1 MTVTVQTGGIA
12 SSAAPAAFLQN
23 PLASHILAAIIGW
36 VFQAFDRTA
45 SSAHFAFSLSAH
57 TIGAVLILIGN
68 RVFVSAIVIPSGSTG
83 VSACSAPGCL
93 AGGLFCFFL
102 AIGAQNPALSL
113 TGCAQKTAVPVTI
126 FALDQAAA
134 GAHARFFA
142 CSAAVGALC
151 GSAAAAHHAFSA
163 NQRVFIAENSG
174 TVAGNAFFTA
184 CAVAGSANPVLA
196 TVTGGADSLSLSGTQ
211 VTFGISHMSAYL
223 TVQISLVVTDRAD
236 VRFRSLCGGSHGLRF
251 IILIIVFCILA

>member
-83 VSACSAPGCL
+83 VPACSAPGCL

-113 TGCAQKTAVPVTI
+113 TGCAQKTQI
-126 FALDQAAA
+126 M
-134 GAHARFFA
+134 
-142 CSAAVGALC
+142 
-151 GSAAAAHHAFSA
+151 FSK
-163 NQRVFIAENSG
+163 
-174 TVAGNAFFTA
+174 
-184 CAVAGSANPVLA
+184 
-196 TVTGGADSLSLSGTQ
+196 
-211 VTFGISHMSAYL
+211 
-223 TVQISLVVTDRAD
+223 
-236 VRFRSLCGGSHGLRF
+236 
-251 IILIIVFCILA
+251 

>member
-1 MTVTVQTGGIA
+1 MKITLFTFDLFEETGNYLDLFNLEDPVLLRADLCAAEKVQKTPGGSISPAPPWRESCFRCNRSMKKPFGKHPKGFAFSKSKGSFFIDRYSTDRGIA

-113 TGCAQKTAVPVTI
+113 TGCAQKTAIPVTI
-126 FALDQAAA
+126 FALDQAAPV
-134 GAHARFFA
+134 HTH
-142 CSAAVGALC
+142 
-151 GSAAAAHHAFSA
+151 GSLPAPP
-163 NQRVFIAENSG
+163 Q
-174 TVAGNAFFTA
+174 
-184 CAVAGSANPVLA
+184 
-196 TVTGGADSLSLSGTQ
+196 
-211 VTFGISHMSAYL
+211 
-223 TVQISLVVTDRAD
+223 
-236 VRFRSLCGGSHGLRF
+236 
-251 IILIIVFCILA
+251 